1 MSKKIGFN
9 RAQDDDNR
17 PNEMQE
23 RDGFGLLPDS
33 SATYVYD
40 ESGSIDWRK
49 MVKQQYLVSNRSRT
63 SETDVSKLEDKDL
76 LILLGGIKE
85 LAQIRGY
92 TSVSYQVSCP
102 CPEYVVAVCTIDWV
116 PNFETGMKAVS
127 FSAIGDA
134 SPNNTK
140 SFARHFLG
148 PIAENRAF
156 VRCVR
161 NFLKIHIVSQE
172 EMGDAKLL
180 DDSSPQA
187 DTANPKA
194 LLSKLMTDKNITFES
209 VKAKLVKE
217 GFEKAEGMSGVEDIP
232 VAKCFALIERIKKA
246 RKKKAS

>member
-1 MSKKIGFN
+1 MSKKIGFSPGKE
-9 RAQDDDNR
+9 DDNR
-17 PNEMQE
+17 PTIVQE
-23 RDGFGLLPDS
+23 RDEYGLLPKS
-33 SATYVYD
+33 LIEYLYD

-49 MVKQQYLVSNRSRT
+49 MVKQQYLVSNRDRT
-63 SETDVSKLEDKDL
+63 SETDVCKLEDRDL

-102 CPEYVVAVCTIDWV
+102 SADYVVAVCTIDWV
-116 PNFETGMKAVS
+116 PNFETGMEAVS

-140 SFARHFLG
+140 SFAKHFLG

-172 EMGDAKLL
+172 EMGNAKLL
-180 DDSSPQA
+180 DEPPQG

-194 LLSKLMTDKNITFES
+194 LLSKLMSDKNITFDS
-209 VKAKLVKE
+209 VKTKLVKE
-217 GFEKAEGMSGVEDIP
+217 GFDKAESLNGVEDIP

-246 RKKKAS
+246 RKKKAA

>member
-1 MSKKIGFN
+1 MSKKIGFKPN
-9 RAQDDDNR
+9 KDDDNR
-17 PNEMQE
+17 PNEMPE
-23 RDGFGLLPDS
+23 RDGYGLLPK
-33 SATYVYD
+33 TLVEYIYD

-49 MVKQQYLVSNRSRT
+49 MVKHQYLVSNRDKT
-63 SETDVSKLEDKDL
+63 SEADISKLEDKDL

-102 CPEYVVAVCTIDWV
+102 SPDYVVAVCSIDWV
-116 PNFETGMKAVS
+116 PNFETGMNAVS

-172 EMGDAKLL
+172 EMGNAKLL
-180 DDSSPQA
+180 DEAPQM

-217 GFEKAEGMSGVEDIP
+217 GFDKAESLNGVGDIP

-246 RKKKAS
+246 RKGKVS